1 MRTRQDRN
9 LSQHKEVCSAQLRNH
24 FQPLWREGYLSV
36 QRNVCSWELC
46 LKSTNPRTKPVLFL
60 PEKKKKNSS
69 KKAHLFSSQT
79 HCQLKPRDLSSTPS
93 FPFAFSLGRAGHR
106 KLSFPPPTGH
116 VFLSLSAH
124 SEDEGLAVIFT
135 LYCLVNIVCAHTETS
150 RPDTEPGYPHT
161 CTKNFQGFVTSGS
174 TYT

>member
-1 MRTRQDRN
+1 MYYSVEKP
-9 LSQHKEVCSAQLRNH
+9 LSAPMEGGIPKCAKKRLSLGVLPQIY
-24 FQPLWREGYLSV
+24 QPEDKASPFPSCK
-36 QRNVCSWELC
+36 N
-46 LKSTNPRTKPVLFL
+46 
-60 PEKKKKNSS
+60 KNSS
-69 KKAHLFSSQT
+69 KRAHLFSSQM
-79 HCQLKPRDLSSTPS
+79 HSQLKLRDLSSTPS
-93 FPFAFSLGRAGHR
+93 FPFALSLGRAGHR
-106 KLSFPPPTGH
+106 KLPFPPSNGH
-116 VFLSLSAH
+116 AFLSLSVH